1 MPAPAGPGPLA
12 SPLVPAPTV
21 SLAEAAR
28 FWLHLGLVSFGG
40 PAGQIAMLHRELVD
54 QRRWISEARFLHAL
68 NYCQLLPGPE
78 AIQLATYLG
87 WLLHGTRG
95 GLIAG
100 GLFLL
105 PSVVLLLLLS
115 SLYALWGHLPLLE
128 GIFWALKPA
137 VLAIVIQACWRL
149 GRRTLKGPTQ
159 VVIAAAAL
167 LGLKGL
173 DLPQPLLIALAGLSG
188 WIAERLRPGSLVP
201 AAVPPPESPPEA
213 AAAADLA
220 RRPSSREGA
229 IPASSKSAATAP
241 AHPRIAQPRAT
252 AIGAAAPTSSPK
264 TTEALHDDGTATPPH
279 ARFRPRRLA
288 LTLLWGGAAIA
299 LPLGLLT
306 LLDGWHGTLA
316 TMARFFSRVALVSF
330 GGAYAVLPY
339 VAQGAVDTF
348 GWLSAAQM
356 VDGLALGETTP
367 GPLIIVVAFVGVLGG
382 WHAAGNLPY
391 ALLAGLVVVWF
402 TFLPSFLFILV
413 GGPLVESSRGDARL
427 AAPMRAI
434 GAAVVGMV
442 ASLALL
448 FAGPVL
454 WPGGPSAGLDLPAL
468 TMLTLAL
475 LLLFG
480 RGWGVLP
487 LIGGAALVGV
497 ARVGLEAL
505 GR

>member
-1 MPAPAGPGPLA
+1 MAAPVLTPPVP
-12 SPLVPAPTV
+12 SPPVPTTSV
-21 SLAEAAR
+21 SLAEASR

-105 PSVVLLLLLS
+105 PSVLLLLLLS
-115 SLYALWGHLPLLE
+115 SLYALWGHLPLLG

-149 GRRTLKGPTQ
+149 GRRTLKGPLA

-167 LGLKGL
+167 LGLQGL
-173 DLPQPLLIALAGLSG
+173 GLPQPLLIALAALTG
-188 WIAERLRPGSLVP
+188 WIAERLRPGILVT
-201 AAVPPPESPPEA
+201 
-213 AAAADLA
+213 
-220 RRPSSREGA
+220 
-229 IPASSKSAATAP
+229 TAP
-241 AHPRIAQPRAT
+241 PRPPA
-252 AIGAAAPTSSPK
+252 GLD
-264 TTEALHDDGTATPPH
+264 ALHGDATATPPH
-279 ARFRPRRLA
+279 ARIRPRHLA
-288 LTLLWGGAAIA
+288 LTLLAGGLAVA
-299 LPLGLLT
+299 LPLVALT
-306 LLDGWHGTLA
+306 VVDGWNGTLA

-339 VAQGAVDTF
+339 VAQGAVERF

-382 WHAAGNLPY
+382 WHAAGTLAY

-413 GGPLVESSRGDARL
+413 GGPLVEASRGEARL
-427 AAPMRAI
+427 AGPMRAI

-454 WPGGPSAGLDLPAL
+454 WPGGPGGGLDLAAL
-468 TMLTLAL
+468 GLLAVAM
-475 LLLFG
+475 LLLFW
-480 RGWGVLP
+480 RRWGVLP
-487 LIGGAALVGV
+487 LIGGAALVGLV
-497 ARVGLEAL
+497 RLALASLGVVGP
-505 GR
+505 

>member
-1 MPAPAGPGPLA
+1 MAFPP
-12 SPLVPAPTV
+12 VPAATV

-105 PSVVLLLLLS
+105 PSVLLLLLLS
-115 SLYALWGHLPLLE
+115 SLYALWGHLPLLG

-137 VLAIVIQACWRL
+137 VLAIVIQASWRL
-149 GRRTLKGPTQ
+149 GRRTLKGPLQ

-167 LGLKGL
+167 LGLQGL
-173 DLPQPLLIALAGLSG
+173 GLSQPLLIALAALSG
-188 WIAERLRPGSLVP
+188 WIAERLRPGILVP
-201 AAVPPPESPPEA
+201 AGPPRPA
-213 AAAADLA
+213 AGLD
-220 RRPSSREGA
+220 
-229 IPASSKSAATAP
+229 
-241 AHPRIAQPRAT
+241 
-252 AIGAAAPTSSPK
+252 
-264 TTEALHDDGTATPPH
+264 ALHGDDTATPAH
-279 ARFRPRRLA
+279 ARIRPRHLA
-288 LTLLWGGAAIA
+288 LTLLWGGAAVA

-306 LLDGWHGTLA
+306 LADGWNGTLA

-339 VAQGAVDTF
+339 VAQGAVERF

-356 VDGLALGETTP
+356 VDGLALGESTP

-382 WHAAGNLPY
+382 WHAAGSLAY

-413 GGPLVESSRGDARL
+413 GGPLVESSRGEARL
-427 AAPMRAI
+427 AGPMQAI

-454 WPGGPSAGLDLPAL
+454 WPGSPGAGLDLAAL
-468 TMLTLAL
+468 ALLALAL
-475 LLLFG
+475 LLLFW
-480 RGWGVLP
+480 RRCGVLP
-487 LIGGAALVGV
+487 LIGGAALVGL
-497 ARVGLEAL
+497 ARVGLGWL
-505 GR
+505 GPGWLGS

>member
-1 MPAPAGPGPLA
+1 
-12 SPLVPAPTV
+12 V

-105 PSVVLLLLLS
+105 PSVLLLLLLS
-115 SLYALWGHLPLLE
+115 SIYALWGHLPLLG

-137 VLAIVIQACWRL
+137 VLAVVIQASWRL
-149 GRRTLKGPTQ
+149 GRRTLKGPLQ
-159 VVIAAAAL
+159 LEIAAAAL
-167 LGLKGL
+167 LALRGLG
-173 DLPQPLLIALAGLSG
+173 LPQPLLIALAALTG
-188 WIAERLRPGSLVP
+188 WLAERWRPGILASAAGPSPRSSHASAP
-201 AAVPPPESPPEA
+201 AHSAQLGQ
-213 AAAADLA
+213 D
-220 RRPSSREGA
+220 
-229 IPASSKSAATAP
+229 PAAATASPPP
-241 AHPRIAQPRAT
+241 AA
-252 AIGAAAPTSSPK
+252 GLD
-264 TTEALHDDGTATPPH
+264 ALHGDDTATPLH
-279 ARFRPRRLA
+279 ARIRPRHLA
-288 LTLLWGGAAIA
+288 LTLLWGGAAVT

-306 LLDGWHGTLA
+306 LLEGWNGTLA

-339 VAQGAVDTF
+339 VAQGAVERF

-382 WHAAGNLPY
+382 WHAAGSLAY

-413 GGPLVESSRGDARL
+413 GGPLVEASRGEGRL
-427 AAPMRAI
+427 AGPMQAI

-448 FAGPVL
+448 FARPVL
-454 WPGGPSAGLDLPAL
+454 WPGGQVAGIDLAAAAL
-468 TMLTLAL
+468 LALAL
-475 LLLFG
+475 LLLFW
-480 RGWGVLP
+480 RRWGVLR
-487 LIGGAALVGV
+487 LIGGAALVGLV
-497 ARVGLEAL
+497 RVGLQA
-505 GR
+505 GAGA

>member
-1 MPAPAGPGPLA
+1 MPAPAGPGPRA
-12 SPLVPAPTV
+12 SPLVPAATV

-95 GLIAG
+95 GLLAG

-105 PSVVLLLLLS
+105 PSVLLLLLLS
-115 SLYALWGHLPLLE
+115 SLYALWGHLPLLG

-149 GRRTLKGPTQ
+149 GRRTLKGPLA
-159 VVIAAAAL
+159 VLIAAAAL
-167 LGLKGL
+167 LGLQGL
-173 DLPQPLLIALAGLSG
+173 GLPQPLLIALAALSG
-188 WIAERLRPGSLVP
+188 WIAERLRPGILVP
-201 AAVPPPESPPEA
+201 AAGHSPRSA
-213 AAAADLA
+213 QA
-220 RRPSSREGA
+220 S
-229 IPASSKSAATAP
+229 ASSQAAQHLQEQQAP
-241 AHPRIAQPRAT
+241 SQAM
-252 AIGAAAPTSSPK
+252 AAPRPAAGLD
-264 TTEALHDDGTATPPH
+264 ALHGDATATPPH
-279 ARFRPRRLA
+279 ARIRPRHLA
-288 LTLLWGGAAIA
+288 LTLLWGGAAVA

-306 LLDGWHGTLA
+306 LLEGWNGTLA

-339 VAQGAVDTF
+339 VAQGAVERF

-382 WHAAGNLPY
+382 WHAAGSLAY

-413 GGPLVESSRGDARL
+413 GGPLVEASRGEARL
-427 AAPMRAI
+427 AAPMQAI

-454 WPGGPSAGLDLPAL
+454 WPGSPAAGLDLAA
-468 TMLTLAL
+468 LAL
-475 LLLFG
+475 LALALVLLFW
-480 RGWGVLP
+480 RRWGVLP
-487 LIGGAALVGV
+487 LIGGAALVGL
-497 ARVGLEAL
+497 ARVGLAWL
-505 GR
+505 GN

>member
-1 MPAPAGPGPLA
+1 MAAPVLTPPVP
-12 SPLVPAPTV
+12 SPPVPTTSV
-21 SLAEAAR
+21 SLAEASR

-105 PSVVLLLLLS
+105 PSVLLLLLLS
-115 SLYALWGHLPLLE
+115 SLYALWGHLPLLA

-149 GRRTLKGPTQ
+149 GRRTLKGPLA

-167 LGLKGL
+167 LGLQGL
-173 DLPQPLLIALAGLSG
+173 GLPQPLLIALAALTG
-188 WIAERLRPGSLVP
+188 WIAERLRPGILVT
-201 AAVPPPESPPEA
+201 
-213 AAAADLA
+213 
-220 RRPSSREGA
+220 
-229 IPASSKSAATAP
+229 TAP
-241 AHPRIAQPRAT
+241 PRPPA
-252 AIGAAAPTSSPK
+252 GLD
-264 TTEALHDDGTATPPH
+264 ALHGDATATPPH
-279 ARFRPRRLA
+279 ARIRPRHLA
-288 LTLLWGGAAIA
+288 LTLLAGGLAVA
-299 LPLGLLT
+299 LPLVALT
-306 LLDGWHGTLA
+306 VVDGWNGTLA

-339 VAQGAVDTF
+339 VAQGAVERF

-382 WHAAGNLPY
+382 WHAAGTLAY

-413 GGPLVESSRGDARL
+413 GGPLVEASRGEARL
-427 AAPMRAI
+427 AGPMRAI

-454 WPGGPSAGLDLPAL
+454 WPGGPGGGLDLAAL
-468 TMLTLAL
+468 GLLAVAM
-475 LLLFG
+475 LLLFW
-480 RGWGVLP
+480 RRWGVLP
-487 LIGGAALVGV
+487 LIGGAALVGLV
-497 ARVGLEAL
+497 RLALASLGVVGP
-505 GR
+505 

>member
-1 MPAPAGPGPLA
+1 MPAPAGTSPLA
-12 SPLVPAPTV
+12 SRLLPAPTV

-54 QRRWISEARFLHAL
+54 QRRWVSEARFLHAL

-115 SLYALWGHLPLLE
+115 SLYVLWGHLPLL
-128 GIFWALKPA
+128 GGLFWALKPA
-137 VLAIVIQACWRL
+137 VLAIVIQASWRL
-149 GRRTLKGPTQ
+149 GRRTLKGPAQ

-173 DLPQPLLIALAGLSG
+173 GLPQPLLIALAALTG
-188 WIAERLRPGSLVP
+188 WIAERLRPGILVP
-201 AAVPPPESPPEA
+201 AGHSPSGAQASAPTQSAVA
-213 AAAADLA
+213 AQKL
-220 RRPSSREGA
+220 
-229 IPASSKSAATAP
+229 ATAP
-241 AHPRIAQPRAT
+241 PRP
-252 AIGAAAPTSSPK
+252 AAGLD
-264 TTEALHDDGTATPPH
+264 ALHGDATATPPH
-279 ARFRPRRLA
+279 ARIRPRHLA
-288 LTLLWGGAAIA
+288 LTLLWGGAGVA

-306 LLDGWHGTLA
+306 LVDGWNGTLA

-330 GGAYAVLPY
+330 GGAYAVLPF
-339 VAQGAVDTF
+339 VAQGAVERF

-382 WHAAGNLPY
+382 WHAAGSLAY
-391 ALLAGLVVVWF
+391 ALVAGLVVVWF

-413 GGPLVESSRGDARL
+413 GGPLVESSRGEARL
-427 AAPMRAI
+427 AGPMQAI

-454 WPGGPSAGLDLPAL
+454 WPGSPGTGLDLAA
-468 TMLTLAL
+468 LAL
-475 LLLFG
+475 LALALVLLFW
-480 RGWGVLP
+480 RRWGVLP
-487 LIGGAALVGV
+487 LIGSAALLGL
-497 ARVGLEAL
+497 ARVGLAGL
-505 GR
+505 GS

>member
-12 SPLVPAPTV
+12 SPLVPATTV

-105 PSVVLLLLLS
+105 PSVLLLLLLS

-137 VLAIVIQACWRL
+137 VLAIVIQASWRL
-149 GRRTLKGPTQ
+149 GRRTLKGPLQ

-167 LGLKGL
+167 LGLQALG
-173 DLPQPLLIALAGLSG
+173 LPQPLLIALAALSG
-188 WIAERLRPGSLVP
+188 WIAERLRPGILV
-201 AAVPPPESPPEA
+201 
-213 AAAADLA
+213 
-220 RRPSSREGA
+220 
-229 IPASSKSAATAP
+229 
-241 AHPRIAQPRAT
+241 
-252 AIGAAAPTSSPK
+252 AAAPERPAAGLD
-264 TTEALHDDGTATPPH
+264 ALHGDDTATPPH
-279 ARFRPRRLA
+279 ARIRPRHLA
-288 LTLLWGGAAIA
+288 LTLLAGGLAVA
-299 LPLGLLT
+299 LPLVALT
-306 LLDGWHGTLA
+306 VVDGWNGTLS

-339 VAQGAVDTF
+339 VAQGAVERF

-382 WHAAGNLPY
+382 WHAAGSLAY
-391 ALLAGLVVVWF
+391 ALAAGLVVVWF

-413 GGPLVESSRGDARL
+413 GGPLVEASRGEARL
-427 AAPMRAI
+427 AGPMQAI

-454 WPGGPSAGLDLPAL
+454 WPGSPGTGLDLAA
-468 TMLTLAL
+468 LAL
-475 LLLFG
+475 LALALMLLFW
-480 RGWGVLP
+480 RRWGVLP
-487 LIGGAALVGV
+487 LIGGAALVGL
-497 ARVGLEAL
+497 ARVGLLA
-505 GR
+505 GAGA

>member
-1 MPAPAGPGPLA
+1 MR
-12 SPLVPAPTV
+12 APTSRPTPDAGGPV
-21 SLAEAAR
+21 AALSLAEAAR
-28 FWLHLGLVSFGG
+28 FWLHLGFVSFGG

-105 PSVVLLLLLS
+105 PSVLLLLLLS
-115 SLYALWGHLPLLE
+115 SIYALWGHLPLLG

-149 GRRTLKGPTQ
+149 GRRTLKGPLA
-159 VVIAAAAL
+159 VAIAAAAL
-167 LGLKGL
+167 VGLQGLG
-173 DLPQPLLIALAGLSG
+173 LPQPLLIALAALSG
-188 WIAERLRPGSLVP
+188 WIAERLRPGILVP
-201 AAVPPPESPPEA
+201 AAGHSPRSA
-213 AAAADLA
+213 Q
-220 RRPSSREGA
+220 
-229 IPASSKSAATAP
+229 ASAP
-241 AHPRIAQPRAT
+241 AQAAQHPQEPAD
-252 AIGAAAPTSSPK
+252 
-264 TTEALHDDGTATPPH
+264 ALHGDATATPPH
-279 ARFRPRRLA
+279 ARIRPRHLT
-288 LTLLWGGAAIA
+288 LTLLAGGLAVA
-299 LPLGLLT
+299 LPLVALT
-306 LLDGWHGTLA
+306 VVDGWNGTLT

-339 VAQGAVDTF
+339 VAQGAVERF
-348 GWLSAAQM
+348 GWLSATQM

-382 WHAAGNLPY
+382 WHAAGSLAY

-413 GGPLVESSRGDARL
+413 GGPLVEASRGEARL
-427 AAPMRAI
+427 AGPMQAI

-454 WPGGPSAGLDLPAL
+454 WPGSPGNGLDLAAL
-468 TMLTLAL
+468 ALLALAL
-475 LLLFG
+475 LLLFW
-480 RGWGVLP
+480 RRWGVLP
-487 LIGGAALVGV
+487 LIGGAALVGL
-497 ARVGLEAL
+497 ARVAVTLAPIGT
-505 GR
+505 

>member
-1 MPAPAGPGPLA
+1 MAFPP
-12 SPLVPAPTV
+12 VPAASV
-21 SLAEAAR
+21 SQAEAAR

-105 PSVVLLLLLS
+105 PSVLLLLLLS
-115 SLYALWGHLPLLE
+115 SLYALWGHLPLLG

-137 VLAIVIQACWRL
+137 VLAIVIQASWRL
-149 GRRTLKGPTQ
+149 GRRTLKGPLA

-167 LGLKGL
+167 LGLQGL
-173 DLPQPLLIALAGLSG
+173 GLPQPLLIALAALRG
-188 WIAERLRPGSLVP
+188 WIAERLRPGILVP
-201 AAVPPPESPPEA
+201 AGPPRPA
-213 AAAADLA
+213 AGLD
-220 RRPSSREGA
+220 
-229 IPASSKSAATAP
+229 
-241 AHPRIAQPRAT
+241 
-252 AIGAAAPTSSPK
+252 
-264 TTEALHDDGTATPPH
+264 ALHGDDTATPPH
-279 ARFRPRRLA
+279 ARIRPRHLA
-288 LTLLWGGAAIA
+288 LTLLWGGAAVA

-306 LLDGWHGTLA
+306 LVDGWNGTLA

-339 VAQGAVDTF
+339 VAQGAVERF

-382 WHAAGNLPY
+382 WHAAGSLAY

-402 TFLPSFLFILV
+402 TFLPSFLFILA
-413 GGPLVESSRGDARL
+413 GGPLVESSRGEARL
-427 AAPMRAI
+427 AGPMQAI

-454 WPGGPSAGLDLPAL
+454 WPGNPGAGLDLAAVAL
-468 TMLTLAL
+468 LALAL
-475 LLLFG
+475 LLLFW
-480 RGWGVLP
+480 RRWGVLP
-487 LIGGAALVGV
+487 LIGGAALVGL
-497 ARVGLEAL
+497 ARVGQGWL
-505 GR
+505 GS

>member
-1 MPAPAGPGPLA
+1 MPAAAGPGPLA
-12 SPLVPAPTV
+12 SPLVPATTV

-78 AIQLATYLG
+78 ATQLATYLG

-105 PSVVLLLLLS
+105 PSVLLLLLLS
-115 SLYALWGHLPLLE
+115 SLYALWGHLPLLG

-137 VLAIVIQACWRL
+137 VLAIVIQASWRL
-149 GRRTLKGPTQ
+149 GRRTLKGPLQ

-167 LGLKGL
+167 LGLQGL
-173 DLPQPLLIALAGLSG
+173 GLPQPLLIALAALSG
-188 WIAERLRPGSLVP
+188 WIAERLRPGILV
-201 AAVPPPESPPEA
+201 
-213 AAAADLA
+213 
-220 RRPSSREGA
+220 
-229 IPASSKSAATAP
+229 
-241 AHPRIAQPRAT
+241 
-252 AIGAAAPTSSPK
+252 AAAPERPAAGLD
-264 TTEALHDDGTATPPH
+264 ALHGDDTATPPH
-279 ARFRPRRLA
+279 ARIRPRHLA
-288 LTLLWGGAAIA
+288 LTLLAGGLAVA
-299 LPLGLLT
+299 LPLVALT
-306 LLDGWHGTLA
+306 VVDGWNGTLS

-330 GGAYAVLPY
+330 GGAYAVLPF
-339 VAQGAVDTF
+339 VAQGAVERF

-382 WHAAGNLPY
+382 WHAAGSLAY
-391 ALLAGLVVVWF
+391 ALVAGLVVVWF

-413 GGPLVESSRGDARL
+413 GGPLVESSRGEARL
-427 AAPMRAI
+427 AGPMRAI

-454 WPGGPSAGLDLPAL
+454 WPGSPGAGLDLAG
-468 TMLTLAL
+468 LAL
-475 LLLFG
+475 LALALVLLFW
-480 RGWGVLP
+480 RRWGVLP
-487 LIGGAALVGV
+487 LIGGAALVGL
-497 ARVGLEAL
+497 ARVGLGWL
-505 GR
+505 GS

>member
-1 MPAPAGPGPLA
+1 MPAPAGPAPLA
-12 SPLVPAPTV
+12 SPLVPAATV
-21 SLAEAAR
+21 SLAEASR

-105 PSVVLLLLLS
+105 PSVLLLLLLS
-115 SLYALWGHLPLLE
+115 SIYALWGRLPLLG

-149 GRRTLKGPTQ
+149 GRRTLKGPLQ

-167 LGLKGL
+167 VGLQGLG
-173 DLPQPLLIALAGLSG
+173 LPQPLLIALAALSG
-188 WIAERLRPGSLVP
+188 WIAERLRPGILVSAAGHSPRSSQASAP
-201 AAVPPPESPPEA
+201 AQA
-213 AAAADLA
+213 AQH
-220 RRPSSREGA
+220 PQE
-229 IPASSKSAATAP
+229 PQASSKATAP
-241 AHPRIAQPRAT
+241 ARP
-252 AIGAAAPTSSPK
+252 AAGLD
-264 TTEALHDDGTATPPH
+264 ALHGDATATPPH
-279 ARFRPRRLA
+279 ARIRPRQLA
-288 LTLLWGGAAIA
+288 LTLLAGGLAVA
-299 LPLGLLT
+299 LPLVALT
-306 LLDGWHGTLA
+306 VVDGWNGTLT

-339 VAQGAVDTF
+339 VAQGAVERF

-382 WHAAGNLPY
+382 WHAAGSLAY
-391 ALLAGLVVVWF
+391 ALVAGLVVVWF

-413 GGPLVESSRGDARL
+413 GGPLVEASRGEARL
-427 AAPMRAI
+427 AGPMQAI

-454 WPGGPSAGLDLPAL
+454 WPGSPGAGLDLAAVAL
-468 TMLTLAL
+468 LALAL
-475 LLLFG
+475 LLLFW
-480 RGWGVLP
+480 RRWGVLP
-487 LIGGAALVGV
+487 LIGGAALVGL
-497 ARVGLEAL
+497 ARVGLVWL
-505 GR
+505 GS

>member
-1 MPAPAGPGPLA
+1 
-12 SPLVPAPTV
+12 V

-105 PSVVLLLLLS
+105 PSVLLLLLLS
-115 SLYALWGHLPLLE
+115 SIYALWGHLPLLG

-137 VLAIVIQACWRL
+137 VLAIVIQASWRL
-149 GRRTLKGPTQ
+149 GRRTLKGPLQ
-159 VVIAAAAL
+159 LGIAAAAL
-167 LGLKGL
+167 LALRGLG
-173 DLPQPLLIALAGLSG
+173 LPQPLLIALAALTG
-188 WIAERLRPGSLVP
+188 WLAERWRPGILASAAGPSPRSSHASAP
-201 AAVPPPESPPEA
+201 AHSAQLGQ
-213 AAAADLA
+213 D
-220 RRPSSREGA
+220 
-229 IPASSKSAATAP
+229 PAAATASPPP
-241 AHPRIAQPRAT
+241 AA
-252 AIGAAAPTSSPK
+252 GLD
-264 TTEALHDDGTATPPH
+264 ALHGDDTATPPH
-279 ARFRPRRLA
+279 ARIRPRHLA
-288 LTLLWGGAAIA
+288 LTLLWGGVAVL

-306 LLDGWHGTLA
+306 LLEGWNGTLA

-339 VAQGAVDTF
+339 VAQGAVERF

-382 WHAAGNLPY
+382 WHAAGSLAY

-413 GGPLVESSRGDARL
+413 GGPLVEASRGGGRL
-427 AAPMRAI
+427 AGPMQAI

-454 WPGGPSAGLDLPAL
+454 WPGGQVAGIDLAAAAL
-468 TMLTLAL
+468 LALAL
-475 LLLFG
+475 LLLFW
-480 RGWGVLP
+480 RRWGVLP
-487 LIGGAALVGV
+487 LIGGAALVGLV
-497 ARVGLEAL
+497 RVGLQA
-505 GR
+505 GAGA

>member
-12 SPLVPAPTV
+12 SPLVPATTV

-105 PSVVLLLLLS
+105 PSVLLLLLLS

-137 VLAIVIQACWRL
+137 VLAIVIQASWRL
-149 GRRTLKGPTQ
+149 GRRTLKGPLQ

-167 LGLKGL
+167 LGLQALG
-173 DLPQPLLIALAGLSG
+173 LPQPLLIALAALSG
-188 WIAERLRPGSLVP
+188 WIAERLRPGILV
-201 AAVPPPESPPEA
+201 
-213 AAAADLA
+213 
-220 RRPSSREGA
+220 
-229 IPASSKSAATAP
+229 
-241 AHPRIAQPRAT
+241 
-252 AIGAAAPTSSPK
+252 AAAPERPAAGLD
-264 TTEALHDDGTATPPH
+264 ALHGDDTATPPH
-279 ARFRPRRLA
+279 ARIRPRHLA
-288 LTLLWGGAAIA
+288 LTLLAGGLAVA
-299 LPLGLLT
+299 LPLVALT
-306 LLDGWHGTLA
+306 VVDGWNGTLS

-339 VAQGAVDTF
+339 VAQGAVERF

-382 WHAAGNLPY
+382 WHAAGSLAY
-391 ALLAGLVVVWF
+391 ALVAGLVVVWF

-413 GGPLVESSRGDARL
+413 GGPLVESSRGEARL
-427 AAPMRAI
+427 AGPMRAI

-454 WPGGPSAGLDLPAL
+454 WPGSPGAGLDLAAVAL
-468 TMLTLAL
+468 LALAL
-475 LLLFG
+475 LLLFW
-480 RGWGVLP
+480 RRWGVLP
-487 LIGGAALVGV
+487 LIGGAALVGL
-497 ARVGLEAL
+497 ARVAVTLAPIGT
-505 GR
+505 

>member
-12 SPLVPAPTV
+12 SPLVPATTV

-105 PSVVLLLLLS
+105 PSVLLLLLLS

-137 VLAIVIQACWRL
+137 VLAIVIQASWRL
-149 GRRTLKGPTQ
+149 GRRTLKGPLQ

-167 LGLKGL
+167 LGLQALG
-173 DLPQPLLIALAGLSG
+173 LPQPLLIALAALSG
-188 WIAERLRPGSLVP
+188 WIAERLRPGILV
-201 AAVPPPESPPEA
+201 
-213 AAAADLA
+213 
-220 RRPSSREGA
+220 
-229 IPASSKSAATAP
+229 
-241 AHPRIAQPRAT
+241 
-252 AIGAAAPTSSPK
+252 AAAPERPAAGLD
-264 TTEALHDDGTATPPH
+264 ALHGDDTATPPH
-279 ARFRPRRLA
+279 ARIRPRHLA
-288 LTLLWGGAAIA
+288 LTLLAGGLAVA
-299 LPLGLLT
+299 LPLVALT
-306 LLDGWHGTLA
+306 VVDGWNGTLS

-330 GGAYAVLPY
+330 GGAYAVLPF
-339 VAQGAVDTF
+339 VAQGAVERF

-382 WHAAGNLPY
+382 WHAAGSLAY
-391 ALLAGLVVVWF
+391 ALVAGLVVVWF

-413 GGPLVESSRGDARL
+413 GGPLVESSRGEARL
-427 AAPMRAI
+427 AGPMQAI

-454 WPGGPSAGLDLPAL
+454 WPGSPGTGLDLAA
-468 TMLTLAL
+468 LAL
-475 LLLFG
+475 LGLALMLLFW
-480 RGWGVLP
+480 RRWGVLP
-487 LIGGAALVGV
+487 LIGGAALVGL
-497 ARVGLEAL
+497 ARVAVTLAPIGT
-505 GR
+505 

>member
-1 MPAPAGPGPLA
+1 
-12 SPLVPAPTV
+12 VPATTV

-105 PSVVLLLLLS
+105 PSVLLLLLLS
-115 SLYALWGHLPLLE
+115 SIYALWGHLPLLG

-137 VLAIVIQACWRL
+137 VLAIVIQASWRL
-149 GRRTLKGPTQ
+149 GRRTLKGPLQ

-167 LGLKGL
+167 LGLQGL
-173 DLPQPLLIALAGLSG
+173 GLSQPLLIALAALSG
-188 WIAERLRPGSLVP
+188 WIAERLRPGILV
-201 AAVPPPESPPEA
+201 
-213 AAAADLA
+213 
-220 RRPSSREGA
+220 
-229 IPASSKSAATAP
+229 
-241 AHPRIAQPRAT
+241 
-252 AIGAAAPTSSPK
+252 AAAPERPAAGLD
-264 TTEALHDDGTATPPH
+264 ALHGDDTATPPH
-279 ARFRPRRLA
+279 ARIRPRHLA
-288 LTLLWGGAAIA
+288 LTLLAGGLAVA
-299 LPLGLLT
+299 LPLVALT
-306 LLDGWHGTLA
+306 VVDGWNGTLS

-330 GGAYAVLPY
+330 GGAYAVLPF
-339 VAQGAVDTF
+339 VAQGAVERF

-382 WHAAGNLPY
+382 WHAAGSLAY
-391 ALLAGLVVVWF
+391 ALVAGLVVVWF

-413 GGPLVESSRGDARL
+413 GGPLVESSRGEARL
-427 AAPMRAI
+427 AGPMQAI

-454 WPGGPSAGLDLPAL
+454 WPGSPGTGLDLAAL
-468 TMLTLAL
+468 ALLALAL
-475 LLLFG
+475 LLLFW
-480 RGWGVLP
+480 RRWGVLP
-487 LIGGAALVGV
+487 LIGGAALVGL
-497 ARVGLEAL
+497 ARVGLAWL
-505 GR
+505 GS

>member
-1 MPAPAGPGPLA
+1 MAFPP
-12 SPLVPAPTV
+12 VPATRV

-105 PSVVLLLLLS
+105 PSVLLLLLLS
-115 SLYALWGHLPLLE
+115 SLYALWGHLPLLG

-137 VLAIVIQACWRL
+137 VLAIVIQASWRL
-149 GRRTLKGPTQ
+149 GRRTLKGPLAL
-159 VVIAAAAL
+159 VIAAGAL
-167 LGLKGL
+167 LGLQAL
-173 DLPQPLLIALAGLSG
+173 RLPQPLLIALAALTG
-188 WIAERLRPGSLVP
+188 WIAERLRPGILVP
-201 AAVPPPESPPEA
+201 AGPPGPA
-213 AAAADLA
+213 AGLD
-220 RRPSSREGA
+220 
-229 IPASSKSAATAP
+229 
-241 AHPRIAQPRAT
+241 
-252 AIGAAAPTSSPK
+252 
-264 TTEALHDDGTATPPH
+264 ALHGDDTATPPH
-279 ARFRPRRLA
+279 ARIRPRQLA
-288 LTLLWGGAAIA
+288 LTLLWGGAAVA

-306 LLDGWHGTLA
+306 LLDGWNGTLA

-339 VAQGAVDTF
+339 VAQGAVERF

-382 WHAAGNLPY
+382 WHAAGSLSY

-413 GGPLVESSRGDARL
+413 GGPLVESSRGEARL
-427 AAPMRAI
+427 AGPMRAI

-454 WPGGPSAGLDLPAL
+454 WPGSPGAGLDLAAVAL
-468 TMLTLAL
+468 LALAL
-475 LLLFG
+475 LLLFW
-480 RGWGVLP
+480 RRWGVLP
-487 LIGGAALVGV
+487 LIGGAALVGL
-497 ARVGLEAL
+497 ARVGLGWL
-505 GR
+505 GLGWLGS

>member
-12 SPLVPAPTV
+12 SPLVPAATV

-105 PSVVLLLLLS
+105 PSVLLLLLLS
-115 SLYALWGHLPLLE
+115 SLYALWGHLPLLG

-137 VLAIVIQACWRL
+137 VLAIVIQASWRL
-149 GRRTLKGPTQ
+149 GRRTLKGPLQ

-167 LGLKGL
+167 LGLQGL
-173 DLPQPLLIALAGLSG
+173 GLSQPLLIALAALSG
-188 WIAERLRPGSLVP
+188 WIAERLRPGILV
-201 AAVPPPESPPEA
+201 
-213 AAAADLA
+213 
-220 RRPSSREGA
+220 
-229 IPASSKSAATAP
+229 
-241 AHPRIAQPRAT
+241 
-252 AIGAAAPTSSPK
+252 AAAPERPAAGLD
-264 TTEALHDDGTATPPH
+264 ALHGDDTATPPH
-279 ARFRPRRLA
+279 ARIRPRQLA
-288 LTLLWGGAAIA
+288 LTLLVGGAAVA
-299 LPLGLLT
+299 LPLSLLT
-306 LLDGWHGTLA
+306 LLEGWNGTLA

-339 VAQGAVDTF
+339 VAQGAVERF

-382 WHAAGNLPY
+382 WHAAGSLAY
-391 ALLAGLVVVWF
+391 ALVAGLVVVWF

-413 GGPLVESSRGDARL
+413 GGPLVESSRGEARL
-427 AAPMRAI
+427 AGPMQAI

-454 WPGGPSAGLDLPAL
+454 WPGSPGTGLDLAAL
-468 TMLTLAL
+468 TLLALAL
-475 LLLFG
+475 LLLFW
-480 RGWGVLP
+480 RRWGVLP
-487 LIGGAALVGV
+487 LIGGAALVGL
-497 ARVGLEAL
+497 ARVGLAWL
-505 GR
+505 GS

>member
-1 MPAPAGPGPLA
+1 MVFHP
-12 SPLVPAPTV
+12 VPTTSV
-21 SLAEAAR
+21 SLAEASR

-115 SLYALWGHLPLLE
+115 SLYALWGHLPLLA

-149 GRRTLKGPTQ
+149 GHRTLKGPLA

-167 LGLKGL
+167 LGLQGL
-173 DLPQPLLIALAGLSG
+173 GLPQPLLIALAALTG
-188 WIAERLRPGSLVP
+188 WIAERLRPGILV
-201 AAVPPPESPPEA
+201 
-213 AAAADLA
+213 
-220 RRPSSREGA
+220 
-229 IPASSKSAATAP
+229 T
-241 AHPRIAQPRAT
+241 
-252 AIGAAAPTSSPK
+252 AAPPRPPAGLD
-264 TTEALHDDGTATPPH
+264 ALHGDATATPPH
-279 ARFRPRRLA
+279 ARIRPRHLA
-288 LTLLWGGAAIA
+288 LTLLAGGLAVA
-299 LPLGLLT
+299 LPLVALT
-306 LLDGWHGTLA
+306 VVDGWNGTLA

-339 VAQGAVDTF
+339 VAQGAVERF

-382 WHAAGNLPY
+382 WHAAGTLAY
-391 ALLAGLVVVWF
+391 ALVAGLVVVWF

-413 GGPLVESSRGDARL
+413 GGPLVEASRGEARL
-427 AAPMRAI
+427 AGPMRAI

-454 WPGGPSAGLDLPAL
+454 WPGGPGGGLDLAAL
-468 TMLTLAL
+468 GLLAVAM
-475 LLLFG
+475 LLLFW
-480 RGWGVLP
+480 RQWGVLP

-497 ARVGLEAL
+497 VRLALASLGIVGP
-505 GR
+505 

>member
-1 MPAPAGPGPLA
+1 MAAPVRTPSAA
-12 SPLVPAPTV
+12 VPATGL

-40 PAGQIAMLHRELVD
+40 PAGQIAMLHQELVE

-87 WLLHGTRG
+87 WLLHGSRG
-95 GLIAG
+95 GLVAG

-105 PSVVLLLLLS
+105 PSVLLLLGLA
-115 SLYALWGHLPLLE
+115 SLYVLWGHLPVLA

-149 GRRTLKGPTQ
+149 GRRTLNGPLQ
-159 VVIAAAAL
+159 VLIAAGAL
-167 LGLKGL
+167 LALQGLG
-173 DLPQPLLIALAGLSG
+173 LPQPLVIALAALTG
-188 WIAERLRPGSLVP
+188 WIAERRRPGLLAPALLGPALLGPAPAGP
-201 AAVPPPESPPEA
+201 AARL
-213 AAAADLA
+213 D
-220 RRPSSREGA
+220 
-229 IPASSKSAATAP
+229 
-241 AHPRIAQPRAT
+241 
-252 AIGAAAPTSSPK
+252 
-264 TTEALHDDGTATPPH
+264 ALHGDATATPAH
-279 ARFRPRRLA
+279 ARFQARRLG
-288 LTLLWGGAAIA
+288 LTLLAGGAAVA

-306 LLDGWHGTLA
+306 LVEGWNGPLV

-339 VAQGAVDTF
+339 VAQGAVEQF

-382 WHAAGNLPY
+382 WHAKGSLAY

-413 GGPLVESSRGDARL
+413 GGPLVESSRGAARL
-427 AAPMRAI
+427 AGPMRAI

-448 FAGPVL
+448 FAAPVL
-454 WPGGPSAGLDLPAL
+454 WPAGPAAGLDLASL
-468 TMLTLAL
+468 GLLAASL

-487 LIGGAALVGV
+487 LIGSAALLGL
-497 ARVGLEAL
+497 ARLAL
-505 GR
+505 AGIGG

>member
-1 MPAPAGPGPLA
+1 MHAAAGPGPLA
-12 SPLVPAPTV
+12 SPLVPATTV

-105 PSVVLLLLLS
+105 PSVLLLLLLS
-115 SLYALWGHLPLLE
+115 SIYALWGHLPLLG

-137 VLAIVIQACWRL
+137 VLAIVIQASWRL
-149 GRRTLKGPTQ
+149 GRRTLKGPLQ

-167 LGLKGL
+167 LGLQGL
-173 DLPQPLLIALAGLSG
+173 GLSQPLLIALAALSG
-188 WIAERLRPGSLVP
+188 WIAERLRPGILV
-201 AAVPPPESPPEA
+201 
-213 AAAADLA
+213 
-220 RRPSSREGA
+220 
-229 IPASSKSAATAP
+229 
-241 AHPRIAQPRAT
+241 
-252 AIGAAAPTSSPK
+252 AAAPERPAAGLD
-264 TTEALHDDGTATPPH
+264 ALHGDDTATPPH
-279 ARFRPRRLA
+279 ARIRPRHLA
-288 LTLLWGGAAIA
+288 LTLLAGGLAVA
-299 LPLGLLT
+299 LPLVALT
-306 LLDGWHGTLA
+306 VVDGWNGTLS

-330 GGAYAVLPY
+330 GGAYAVLPF
-339 VAQGAVDTF
+339 VAQGAVERF

-382 WHAAGNLPY
+382 WHAAGSLAY
-391 ALLAGLVVVWF
+391 ALVAGLVVVWF

-413 GGPLVESSRGDARL
+413 GGPLVESSRGEARL
-427 AAPMRAI
+427 AGPMQAI

-454 WPGGPSAGLDLPAL
+454 WPGSPGTGLDLAAL
-468 TMLTLAL
+468 ALLALAL
-475 LLLFG
+475 LLLFW
-480 RGWGVLP
+480 RRWGVLP
-487 LIGGAALVGV
+487 LIGGAALVGL
-497 ARVGLEAL
+497 ARVGLAWL
-505 GR
+505 GS

>member
-12 SPLVPAPTV
+12 SPLVPAATV

-105 PSVVLLLLLS
+105 PSVLLLLLLS
-115 SLYALWGHLPLLE
+115 SLYALWGHLPLLG

-149 GRRTLKGPTQ
+149 GRRTLKGPLA
-159 VVIAAAAL
+159 VMIAAAAL
-167 LGLKGL
+167 LGLQGL
-173 DLPQPLLIALAGLSG
+173 GLPQPLLIALAALSG
-188 WIAERLRPGSLVP
+188 WITERLRPGILVP
-201 AAVPPPESPPEA
+201 AAPPRPA
-213 AAAADLA
+213 AGLD
-220 RRPSSREGA
+220 
-229 IPASSKSAATAP
+229 
-241 AHPRIAQPRAT
+241 
-252 AIGAAAPTSSPK
+252 
-264 TTEALHDDGTATPPH
+264 ALHGDDTATPPH
-279 ARFRPRRLA
+279 ARIRPRQLA
-288 LTLLWGGAAIA
+288 LTLLVGGAAVA

-306 LLDGWHGTLA
+306 LLDGWNGTLS

-330 GGAYAVLPY
+330 GGAYAVLPF
-339 VAQGAVDTF
+339 VAQGAVERF

-382 WHAAGNLPY
+382 WHAAGSLAY
-391 ALLAGLVVVWF
+391 ALVAGLVVVWF

-413 GGPLVESSRGDARL
+413 GGPLVESSRGEARL
-427 AAPMRAI
+427 AGPMRAI

-454 WPGGPSAGLDLPAL
+454 WPGSPGTGLDLAA
-468 TMLTLAL
+468 LAL
-475 LLLFG
+475 LALALVLLFW
-480 RGWGVLP
+480 RRWGVLP
-487 LIGGAALVGV
+487 LIGGAALVGL
-497 ARVGLEAL
+497 ARVGLVWL
-505 GR
+505 GS

>member
-1 MPAPAGPGPLA
+1 
-12 SPLVPAPTV
+12 VPATTV

-105 PSVVLLLLLS
+105 PSVLLLLLLS
-115 SLYALWGHLPLLE
+115 SLYALWGHLPLLG

-137 VLAIVIQACWRL
+137 VLAIVIQASWRL
-149 GRRTLKGPTQ
+149 GRRTLKGPLQ

-167 LGLKGL
+167 LGLQALG
-173 DLPQPLLIALAGLSG
+173 LPQPLLIALAALSG
-188 WIAERLRPGSLVP
+188 WIAERLRPGILV
-201 AAVPPPESPPEA
+201 
-213 AAAADLA
+213 
-220 RRPSSREGA
+220 
-229 IPASSKSAATAP
+229 
-241 AHPRIAQPRAT
+241 
-252 AIGAAAPTSSPK
+252 AAAPERPAAGLD
-264 TTEALHDDGTATPPH
+264 ALHGDDTATPPH
-279 ARFRPRRLA
+279 ARIRPRHLA
-288 LTLLWGGAAIA
+288 LTLLAGGLAVA
-299 LPLGLLT
+299 LPLVALT
-306 LLDGWHGTLA
+306 VVDGWNGTLS

-330 GGAYAVLPY
+330 GGAYAVLPF
-339 VAQGAVDTF
+339 VAQGAVERF

-382 WHAAGNLPY
+382 WHAAGSLAY
-391 ALLAGLVVVWF
+391 ALVAGLVVVWF

-413 GGPLVESSRGDARL
+413 GGPLVESSRGEARL
-427 AAPMRAI
+427 AGPMQAI

-454 WPGGPSAGLDLPAL
+454 WPGSPGTGLDLAA
-468 TMLTLAL
+468 LAL
-475 LLLFG
+475 LALALMLLFW
-480 RGWGVLP
+480 RRLGVLP
-487 LIGGAALVGV
+487 LIGGAALVGL
-497 ARVGLEAL
+497 ARVAVTLAPIGT
-505 GR
+505 

>member
-12 SPLVPAPTV
+12 SPLVPAATV

-105 PSVVLLLLLS
+105 PSVLLLLLLS
-115 SLYALWGHLPLLE
+115 SLYALWGHLPVLG

-149 GRRTLKGPTQ
+149 GRRTLKGPLA

-167 LGLKGL
+167 LGLQGL
-173 DLPQPLLIALAGLSG
+173 GLPQPLLIALAALSG
-188 WIAERLRPGSLVP
+188 WIAERLQPGILVP
-201 AAVPPPESPPEA
+201 AAPARPPA
-213 AAAADLA
+213 GLN
-220 RRPSSREGA
+220 
-229 IPASSKSAATAP
+229 
-241 AHPRIAQPRAT
+241 
-252 AIGAAAPTSSPK
+252 
-264 TTEALHDDGTATPPH
+264 ALHGDDTATPPH
-279 ARFRPRRLA
+279 ARIRPRHLA
-288 LTLLWGGAAIA
+288 LTLLAGGLAVA
-299 LPLGLLT
+299 LPLVALT
-306 LLDGWHGTLA
+306 LVDGWNGTLA

-339 VAQGAVDTF
+339 VAQGAVERF

-382 WHAAGNLPY
+382 WHAAGSLAY
-391 ALLAGLVVVWF
+391 ALVAGLVVVWF

-413 GGPLVESSRGDARL
+413 GGPLVESSRGEARL
-427 AAPMRAI
+427 AGPMRAI

-454 WPGGPSAGLDLPAL
+454 WPGSPGTGLDLAA
-468 TMLTLAL
+468 LAL
-475 LLLFG
+475 LALALVLLFW
-480 RGWGVLP
+480 RRWGVLP
-487 LIGGAALVGV
+487 LIGGAALVGL
-497 ARVGLEAL
+497 ARVAVTLAPIGT
-505 GR
+505 

>member
-1 MPAPAGPGPLA
+1 MAAPVRTPP
-12 SPLVPAPTV
+12 VPSTPVPTSSV
-21 SLAEAAR
+21 SLPEAAR

-40 PAGQIAMLHRELVD
+40 PAGQIAMLHRELVE

-105 PSVVLLLLLS
+105 PSVLLLLLLS
-115 SLYALWGHLPLLE
+115 SLYALWGHLPLLG

-149 GRRTLKGPTQ
+149 GRRTLKGPLQ
-159 VVIAAAAL
+159 LVIAAAAL
-167 LGLKGL
+167 LALQGLG
-173 DLPQPLLIALAGLSG
+173 LPQPLLIALAAFTG
-188 WIAERLRPGSLVP
+188 WIAERLRPGILVP
-201 AAVPPPESPPEA
+201 AGHS
-213 AAAADLA
+213 
-220 RRPSSREGA
+220 
-229 IPASSKSAATAP
+229 PASSQASAPAQAAQLPQEPQASSKATAP
-241 AHPRIAQPRAT
+241 PRPEA
-252 AIGAAAPTSSPK
+252 GVD
-264 TTEALHDDGTATPPH
+264 ALHGDDTPTPPH
-279 ARFRPRRLA
+279 ARIRPRHLA
-288 LTLLWGGAAIA
+288 LTLLWGGVAVL

-306 LLDGWHGTLA
+306 LLEGWNGTLA

-339 VAQGAVDTF
+339 VAQGAVERF

-382 WHAAGNLPY
+382 WHAAGSLAY
-391 ALLAGLVVVWF
+391 ALAAGVVVVWF

-413 GGPLVESSRGDARL
+413 GGPLVESSRGEVRL
-427 AAPMRAI
+427 AGPMRAI

-448 FAGPVL
+448 FAGPAL
-454 WPGGPSAGLDLPAL
+454 WPGGPGAGLDLASL
-468 TMLTLAL
+468 GLLAGSL

-487 LIGGAALVGV
+487 VIGGAALLGLIRV
-497 ARVGLEAL
+497 ALAGMA
-505 GR
+505 G

>member
-1 MPAPAGPGPLA
+1 MAAPVRTPPV
-12 SPLVPAPTV
+12 SCTSVPTSTV

-40 PAGQIAMLHRELVD
+40 PAGQIAMLHRELVE

-95 GLIAG
+95 GLVAG

-115 SLYALWGHLPLLE
+115 SLYALWGHLPLL
-128 GIFWALKPA
+128 GGLFWALKPA

-149 GRRTLKGPTQ
+149 GRRTLKGPLQ
-159 VVIAAAAL
+159 LGIAAAAL
-167 LGLKGL
+167 LALRGLG
-173 DLPQPLLIALAGLSG
+173 LPQPLLIALAALTG
-188 WIAERLRPGSLVP
+188 WLAERWRPGILASAAGPSPRSSQASTP
-201 AAVPPPESPPEA
+201 AHSAQLGQE
-213 AAAADLA
+213 
-220 RRPSSREGA
+220 
-229 IPASSKSAATAP
+229 PAAATATP
-241 AHPRIAQPRAT
+241 PPSA
-252 AIGAAAPTSSPK
+252 GLD
-264 TTEALHDDGTATPPH
+264 ALHGDDTPTPPH
-279 ARFRPRRLA
+279 ARIRPRHLA
-288 LTLLWGGAAIA
+288 LTLLWGGVAVV

-306 LLDGWHGTLA
+306 LLEGWNGTLA

-339 VAQGAVDTF
+339 VAQGAVERF

-382 WHAAGNLPY
+382 WHAAGSLAY
-391 ALLAGLVVVWF
+391 ALAAGVVVVWF

-413 GGPLVESSRGDARL
+413 GGPLVESSRGEARL
-427 AAPMRAI
+427 VGPMRAI

-448 FAGPVL
+448 FAGPAL
-454 WPGGPSAGLDLPAL
+454 WPGGPGAGLDLASL
-468 TMLTLAL
+468 GLLAGSL
-475 LLLFG
+475 LLLLG

-487 LIGGAALVGV
+487 LIGGAALLGLIRV
-497 ARVGLEAL
+497 ALAGMA
-505 GR
+505 G

>member
-12 SPLVPAPTV
+12 SPLVPAATV

-105 PSVVLLLLLS
+105 PSVLLLLLLS

-149 GRRTLKGPTQ
+149 GRRTLKGPLA

-167 LGLKGL
+167 VGLQGLG
-173 DLPQPLLIALAGLSG
+173 LPQPLLIALAALSG
-188 WIAERLRPGSLVP
+188 WIAERLRPGILVP
-201 AAVPPPESPPEA
+201 AAPPRPA
-213 AAAADLA
+213 AGLD
-220 RRPSSREGA
+220 
-229 IPASSKSAATAP
+229 
-241 AHPRIAQPRAT
+241 
-252 AIGAAAPTSSPK
+252 
-264 TTEALHDDGTATPPH
+264 ALHGDDTATPPH
-279 ARFRPRRLA
+279 ARIRPRNLT
-288 LTLLWGGAAIA
+288 LTLLAGGLAVA
-299 LPLGLLT
+299 LPLVALT
-306 LLDGWHGTLA
+306 VVDGWNGTLT

-339 VAQGAVDTF
+339 VAQGAVERF

-382 WHAAGNLPY
+382 WHATGSLAY
-391 ALLAGLVVVWF
+391 ALVAGLVVVWF

-413 GGPLVESSRGDARL
+413 GGPLVESSRGEARL
-427 AAPMRAI
+427 AGPMQAI

-454 WPGGPSAGLDLPAL
+454 WPGSPGTAGLDLAA
-468 TMLTLAL
+468 LAL
-475 LLLFG
+475 LALALGLLFW
-480 RGWGVLP
+480 RRWGVLP
-487 LIGGAALVGV
+487 LIGGAALVGL
-497 ARVGLEAL
+497 ARVGLAWL
-505 GR
+505 GS